1 MWVFESLN
9 CIVCKKPFVPIAR
22 QPRSPRLLLC
32 GSAMCH
38 ECFEKEKS
46 LKQEEREHK
55 CDYGEKCFYNPNF
68 AYCVIDVLSQDCFT
82 LSPILGG
89 YLLMKPL
96 VNPECPICHDEYSN
110 KDASKEAFFL
120 YCMHIVCTECRQKR
134 SEQNN
139 DIATRATWTYEI
151 ACPTCTTTSRVITT
165 SGENRR
171 KNWLQD
177 FLNELPEM
185 TYQLE
190 EMNKSGYRF
199 CDECKKLDIVDEMHH
214 CKKCSLQ
221 LCGNCIYKNHRSH
234 KAVTLLQKE
243 ADLMSHELCDLSINF
258 LNELPEMTRQLEE
271 MDKTGY
277 RFCEECKGLDVVD
290 RMFRCN
296 GCVLKLCGTCTH
308 RRHRSHETMTLLEN
322 EVNQMSEKLRC
333 VSFDE
338 INKSVFPVLHNE
350 LINGIHLFEEK
361 FINQVDTLTTVVTY
375 EGLQKDHKEC
385 MKLKT
390 DFEACSEEYMREL
403 LKYDAKIKVG

>member
-1 MWVFESLN
+1 M
-9 CIVCKKPFVPIAR
+9 
-22 QPRSPRLLLC
+22 
-32 GSAMCH
+32 
-38 ECFEKEKS
+38 
-46 LKQEEREHK
+46 
-55 CDYGEKCFYNPNF
+55 
-68 AYCVIDVLSQDCFT
+68 SQDSLV

-89 YLLMKPL
+89 YLLQKPFR
-96 VNPECPICHDEYSN
+96 PECPICQDEYSDKVDN
-110 KDASKEAFFL
+110 KKSFIFL
-120 YCMHIVCTECRQKR
+120 Y
-134 SEQNN
+134 
-139 DIATRATWTYEI
+139 
-151 ACPTCTTTSRVITT
+151 
-165 SGENRR
+165 
-171 KNWLQD
+171 
-177 FLNELPEM
+177 
-185 TYQLE
+185 
-190 EMNKSGYRF
+190 
-199 CDECKKLDIVDEMHH
+199 
-214 CKKCSLQ
+214 
-221 LCGNCIYKNHRSH
+221 
-234 KAVTLLQKE
+234 
-243 ADLMSHELCDLSINF
+243 F

-350 LINGIHLFEEK
+350 LINDIHLFEEK